1 MVANDCDWPLSRS
14 FSCAPG
20 LTALNKRP
28 NIALLLVLLAKN
40 AVFPVLAVLGVG
52 MQSKLC

>member
-40 AVFPVLAVLGVG
+40 VVFPVLAVLGVG